1 MGYSPINIP
10 QLQHSNLA
18 LPALHE
24 ARHNLRNSLAN
35 LLYLVPKGVNDAANI
50 LSNDT
55 TNSLAYGSTPR
66 GLTCAGV
73 LDD

>member
-24 ARHNLRNSLAN
+24 ARHNLRISLA
-35 LLYLVPKGVNDAANI
+35 K
-50 LSNDT
+50 
-55 TNSLAYGSTPR
+55 SLHLMPIR
-66 GLTCAGV
+66 G
-73 LDD
+73 